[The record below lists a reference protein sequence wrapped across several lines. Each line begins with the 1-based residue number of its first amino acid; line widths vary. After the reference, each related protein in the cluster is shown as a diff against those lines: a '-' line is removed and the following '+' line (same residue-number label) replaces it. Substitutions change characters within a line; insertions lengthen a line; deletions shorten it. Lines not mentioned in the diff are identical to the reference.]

1 LNDLPALLSLVAPH
15 ANKQMIGDAQG
26 VADIFCVHNQRAM
39 TLVWK
44 AKHCPWFVLL
54 LAAVSVQAQSSTSS
68 TTTPIAESSVLT
80 VSNAS
85 FPVDVLVES
94 PAVTKTDLQAIC
106 LFQSDP
112 SHTFHGSLME
122 IDQKLGGLLSQI
134 HKSNL
139 FSGAVGETLLIAPK
153 PGTIPARRL
162 LLIGL
167 GDLESFTP
175 EREQQVGFIFFG
187 EAERLGISHPY
198 FAPTVLDGG
207 KTGTDTGDVAQQF
220 LSGFLRAKSSQD
232 LLRNAGVSAGASPR
246 SLTYLAGRAHAA
258 DTRDG
263 LARAFKTMPTH

>member
-1 LNDLPALLSLVAPH
+1 MQAHDRREQIL
-15 ANKQMIGDAQG
+15 M
-26 VADIFCVHNQRAM
+26 AM
-39 TLVWK
+39 TLSWK
-44 AKHCPWFVLL
+44 AKHCPWIVLL
-54 LAAVSVQAQSSTSS
+54 MAAVSVQAQTRPA
-68 TTTPIAESSVLT
+68 TTPIAESQVLT

-94 PAVTKTDLQAIC
+94 PAATKTDLQAIC

-122 IDQKLGGLLSQI
+122 IDQKLDGLLSQV

-139 FSGAVGETLLIAPK
+139 FSGTLGETLLIAPK
-153 PGTIPARRL
+153 PGTIPARKL

-175 EREQQVGFIFFG
+175 EREQQVGFIFFE

-207 KTGTDTGDVAQQF
+207 KTGTDTGDVARQF
-220 LSGFLRAKSSQD
+220 LSGFLRAKAIQD
-232 LLRNAGVSAGASPR
+232 LLKTAGIAAGTSPR
-246 SLTYLAGRAHAA
+246 SLTFLAGPSHAVN
-258 DTRDG
+258 TRDG
-263 LARAFKTMPTH
+263 LARAFQTIQH